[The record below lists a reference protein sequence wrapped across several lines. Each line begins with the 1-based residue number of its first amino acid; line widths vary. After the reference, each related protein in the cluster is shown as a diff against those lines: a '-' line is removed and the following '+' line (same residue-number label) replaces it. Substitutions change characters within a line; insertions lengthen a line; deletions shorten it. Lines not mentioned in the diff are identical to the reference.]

1 MALSHLDVMTIVTVV
16 AAMILQ
22 CLWSAYSG
30 CWYLLKPWC
39 TIRATKRIGG
49 AQGKYKK
56 WAHNTECARV
66 AWGHAPQEI
75 YML

>member
-16 AAMILQ
+16 AVMTLQ

-30 CWYLLKPWC
+30 CWYLLKPCC
-39 TIRATKRIGG
+39 TIRATKTIGG
-49 AQGKYKK
+49 AQGKYEK
-56 WAHNTECARV
+56 WGPQYRMCKRV
-66 AWGHAPQEI
+66 WGHAPQEI